1 MGKSYAAVL
10 IRFHA
15 AKTHYPPAQLIE
27 AKDRSIN
34 AHASGNYCVDTRAR
48 R

>member
-15 AKTHYPPAQLIE
+15 AKTHYPPAQL
-27 AKDRSIN
+27 AK
-34 AHASGNYCVDTRAR
+34 AGP
-48 R
+48 

>member
-10 IRFHA
+10 ICFHA

-27 AKDRSIN
+27 AKT
-34 AHASGNYCVDTRAR
+34 GP
-48 R
+48 